1 MHACMHAF
9 IQRNRGVSSPLTDH
23 PLPISSIP
31 RRGQRKISKSVQR
44 SSPSG
49 RVQKMHKIIG
59 APIIETPLFEASR
72 FLQKQS
78 HSSRHGTRPIPRW
91 RSSTSSSSSSHP
103 PAPFIP
109 RYRTTRLEGIFFS
122 SESTN
127 ACRSFHEIFDEP
139 RARLPGEESIDPLAR
154 RPKEYLSGCWF
165 AAIYEPCTS
174 YLDVQSHQFVDPSR
188 FRPSVHTPSYTLLRY
203 SMVLAATDVWI
214 KAWLGGGGKAVR
226 VKKNA
231 ESRCYGGWKEGGGKR
246 KTRAGSSARNT

>member
-1 MHACMHAF
+1 MTLV
-9 IQRNRGVSSPLTDH
+9 NLLLLLLLPL
-23 PLPISSIP
+23 
-31 RRGQRKISKSVQR
+31 
-44 SSPSG
+44 
-49 RVQKMHKIIG
+49 
-59 APIIETPLFEASR
+59 
-72 FLQKQS
+72 
-78 HSSRHGTRPIPRW
+78 
-91 RSSTSSSSSSHP
+91 

-174 YLDVQSHQFVDPSR
+174 YLDVQSHQFVDPSK

-231 ESRCYGGWKEGGGKR
+231 ESRCYGGWKEGEEKERRALAARLGTRSRESGKVMWTDA
-246 KTRAGSSARNT
+246 KLV